1 MLGEIVNRIRGI
13 AAGLHVVAEL
23 PPETDEAAAVAA
35 AREGSVGV
43 YGMADHRFP
52 GSSGPPALV
61 LGYGGFAPKAIE
73 AGVRRLAQEFQGAGQ
88 TSGC

>member
-1 MLGEIVNRIRGI
+1 MSWRSS
-13 AAGLHVVAEL
+13 L
-23 PPETDEAAAVAA
+23 PKLTRAAAVAA

-43 YGMADHRFP
+43 YGLADYRFP

-61 LGYGGFAPKAIE
+61 LGYGGLAPKAIE
-73 AGVRRLAQEFQGAGQ
+73 AGVRRLAQELQGAGQ